1 MQYPVEKGIY
11 VYFRYND
18 KNSIMVIA
26 NSNANAVT
34 MDLKRFYERLIGIT
48 SYSDILNKN
57 TGFVSD
63 PITVPAEQ
71 ALILKLY

>member
-1 MQYPVEKGIY
+1 
-11 VYFRYND
+11 
-18 KNSIMVIA
+18 
-26 NSNANAVT
+26 